1 MVETYAFTIPY
12 YYLRARKELRKLT
25 IEELHRMDAAE
36 FRAAEKMPL
45 VIVLDNVR
53 SLHNVG
59 SVLRTADAF
68 RLEEVCLCGITAT
81 PPSAEIHKTA
91 LGAEDSV
98 KWTYYEDT
106 LCCIKA
112 LQERGCRTVAVEQV
126 EGSAKLGAWTL
137 EKADAE
143 RGLAL
148 VLGNEVKGVR
158 QDVVDLCDEALEIP
172 QYGTKHSLNVS
183 VTAGIVIWEA
193 VRQLQK
199 HVRLAMVAVVAL
211 LSAVT
216 GPLGAVAEPL
226 DAVSESE
233 MADGCSLDAVSA
245 SPVEDCLPSG
255 AEVSDTLPD
264 FTLNPLVRDSRV
276 AYKGDSIPN
285 FTLPTLYKY
294 PPLQFKSEK
303 ERQEYTRLVRNIKKV
318 LPLAKLARHTIIE
331 TYDYLQTI
339 HDEKE
344 REKQVKAVEEGLKK
358 QYGPLIKRMSKTQ
371 GRILVKLID
380 RECGQSG
387 YAIAKA
393 FVGALKANVYQGIA
407 FVFGQSLTKHYDPEG
422 EDAEMERIV
431 RLVESGQL

>member
-12 YYLRARKELRKLT
+12 YYLRARKKLRKLT
-25 IEELHRMDAAE
+25 IEELHRLDAAE

-199 HVRLAMVAVVAL
+199 HVRLAVVAAVL
-211 LSAVT
+211 L
-216 GPLGAVAEPL
+216 LGAVAVP
-226 DAVSESE
+226 
-233 MADGCSLDAVSA
+233 VSA
-245 SPVEDCLPSG
+245 VASSPIEDCCLTR
-255 AEVSDTLPD
+255 AEAGDTLPD

-294 PPLQFKSEK
+294 PPLQFKSDK
-303 ERQEYTRLVRNIKKV
+303 QRQEYTRLVRNIKKV
-318 LPLAKLARHTIIE
+318 LPLAKDARHYIIE
-331 TYDYLQTI
+331 TYDMLQTFPDKDGKAQ
-339 HDEKE
+339 H
-344 REKQVKAVEEGLKK
+344 VKAVEADLKK
-358 QYGPLIKRMSKTQ
+358 RYTPLIRRMSKTQ

-393 FVGALKANVYQGIA
+393 FVGAARANIYQGIA
-407 FVFGQSLTKHYDPEG
+407 FIFGQSLTKHYDPEG

-431 RLVESGQL
+431 RQVESGQL

>member
-1 MVETYAFTIPY
+1 MVETYASTIPY

-25 IEELHRMDAAE
+25 IEELHRLDAAE

-98 KWTYYEDT
+98 TWTYYEDT

-112 LQERGCRTVAVEQV
+112 LQERGWRTVAVEQV
-126 EGSAKLGAWTL
+126 EGSRKLGAWTL

-143 RGLAL
+143 RGVAL

-158 QDVVDLCDEALEIP
+158 QDVVDLCHEALEIP

-199 HVRLAMVAVVAL
+199 HVRLAL
-211 LSAVT
+211 LAAIVL
-216 GPLGAVAEPL
+216 LGAVAGPM
-226 DAVSESE
+226 DAAASSPKGE
-233 MADGCSLDAVSA
+233 CSPA
-245 SPVEDCLPSG
+245 C

-294 PPLQFKSEK
+294 PPLQFKSDK
-303 ERQEYTRLVRNIKKV
+303 QRQEYTRLVRNIKKV
-318 LPLAKLARHTIIE
+318 LPLAKDARHYIIE
-331 TYDYLQTI
+331 TYETLETFHGKD
-339 HDEKE
+339 E
-344 REKQVKAVEEGLKK
+344 REQHVKAVEADLKK
-358 QYGPLIKRMSKTQ
+358 RYTPLLKRMSKTQ

-393 FVGALKANVYQGIA
+393 FVGAFRANIYQGIA
-407 FVFGQSLTKHYDPEG
+407 FIFGQSLTKHYDPEG
-422 EDAEMERIV
+422 EDAEIERIV
-431 RLVESGQL
+431 RQVESGQL

>member
-12 YYLRARKELRKLT
+12 YYLRAREKLRKLT

-112 LQERGCRTVAVEQV
+112 LQERGYRTVAVEQV

-199 HVRLAMVAVVAL
+199 YVRLAVVA
-211 LSAVT
+211 AVAL
-216 GPLGAVAEPL
+216 LGAVAVPVS
-226 DAVSESE
+226 AVASSPIE
-233 MADGCSLDAVSA
+233 DCSLTR
-245 SPVEDCLPSG
+245 
-255 AEVSDTLPD
+255 AEAGDTLPD

-294 PPLQFKSEK
+294 PPLQFKSDK
-303 ERQEYTRLVRNIKKV
+303 QRQEYTRLVRNIKKV
-318 LPLAKLARHTIIE
+318 LPLAKDARHYIIE
-331 TYDYLQTI
+331 TYDMLQTF
-339 HDEKE
+339 HNKDEKE
-344 REKQVKAVEEGLKK
+344 KHVKAVEADLKK
-358 QYGPLIKRMSKTQ
+358 RYTPLIRRMSKTQ

-393 FVGALKANVYQGIA
+393 FVGSLKANIYQGIA
-407 FVFGQSLTKHYDPEG
+407 FIFGQSLTKHYDPEG

-431 RLVESGQL
+431 RQVESGQL

>member
-1 MVETYAFTIPY
+1 METYASTIPY
-12 YYLRARKELRKLT
+12 YYLRARKKLRKLT
-25 IEELHRMDAAE
+25 IEELHRLDAAE

-98 KWTYYEDT
+98 RWSYHEDT
-106 LCCIKA
+106 LSCVSS
-112 LQERGCRTVAVEQV
+112 LRERGYRTVAVEQV
-126 EGSAKLGAWTL
+126 TGSEKLGEWQAV
-137 EKADAE
+137 KAGAVQP
-143 RGLAL
+143 LAL
-148 VLGNEVKGVR
+148 ILGNEVKGVR

-199 HVRLAMVAVVAL
+199 YVRLAVLASVVLLATAL
-211 LSAVT
+211 NTAAAATAPAASAVN
-216 GPLGAVAEPL
+216 
-226 DAVSESE
+226 
-233 MADGCSLDAVSA
+233 
-245 SPVEDCLPSG
+245 
-255 AEVSDTLPD
+255 DTLPD
-264 FTLNPLVRDSRV
+264 IALPLTLQITKA

-285 FTLPTLYKY
+285 VKLPVLYKY
-294 PPLQFKSEK
+294 PPKTFRSTK
-303 ERQEYTRLVRNIKKV
+303 EQQEYTRLVRNIKKV
-318 LPLAKLARHTIIE
+318 LPLAKMARHTIIE
-331 TYDYLQTI
+331 TYDYLETLPT
-339 HDEKE
+339 KE
-344 REKQVKAVEEGLKK
+344 AREKHVKAVEAGIKQ
-358 QYGPLIKRMSKTQ
+358 QYGPLARRMSKTQ

-380 RECGQSG
+380 RECNQTG

-393 FVGALKANVYQGIA
+393 FVGSLKANVYQGIA

>member
-12 YYLRARKELRKLT
+12 YYLRAREKLRKLT

-137 EKADAE
+137 EKTDAE

-199 HVRLAMVAVVAL
+199 YVRLAVVA
-211 LSAVT
+211 AVAL
-216 GPLGAVAEPL
+216 LGAVAVP
-226 DAVSESE
+226 
-233 MADGCSLDAVSA
+233 VSA
-245 SPVEDCLPSG
+245 VAVPVSAVASSPIEDCCLTR
-255 AEVSDTLPD
+255 AEAGDTLPD

-294 PPLQFKSEK
+294 PPLQFKSDK
-303 ERQEYTRLVRNIKKV
+303 QRQEYTRLVRNIKKV
-318 LPLAKLARHTIIE
+318 LPLAKDARHYIIE
-331 TYDYLQTI
+331 TYDMLQTF
-339 HDEKE
+339 HNKDEKE
-344 REKQVKAVEEGLKK
+344 KHVKAVEADLKK
-358 QYGPLIKRMSKTQ
+358 RYTPLIRRMSKTQ

-393 FVGALKANVYQGIA
+393 FVGSLKANIYQGIA
-407 FVFGQSLTKHYDPEG
+407 FIFGQSLTKHYDPEG

-431 RLVESGQL
+431 RQVESGQL